1 MRAALIIFQAAILSL
16 LAVVGAMGDS
26 GQKQTC
32 PLSSS
37 RSGQYCTD

>member
-26 GQKQTC
+26 GQDQAC
-32 PLSSS
+32 PLPSSQ
-37 RSGQYCTD
+37 SGQYCDD